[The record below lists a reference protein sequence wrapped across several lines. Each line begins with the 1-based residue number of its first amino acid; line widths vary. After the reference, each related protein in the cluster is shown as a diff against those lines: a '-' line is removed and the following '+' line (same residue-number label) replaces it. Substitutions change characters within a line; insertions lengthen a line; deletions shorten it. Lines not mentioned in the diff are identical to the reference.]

1 MDTTK
6 TSLAVKIIIIIL
18 TIASAVLSF
27 FGISLNFT
35 VQDLQQK
42 IQTIQTQNNA
52 IIEQM
57 NIQELENLNNHTDI
71 LQRLKSLVLDNP
83 ML

>member
-57 NIQELENLNNHTDI
+57 NIQELENLNN
-71 LQRLKSLVLDNP
+71 QY
-83 ML
+83 